1 MRLACN
7 LKLSSHRDSATVVP
21 TPMKKIALVFMLAV
35 ITPSFVLAWLAVR
48 SVRDQQIVVAQ
59 QQTLLYQSVADT
71 LAKDVRT
78 YLGERQ
84 KDFSQTVEA
93 MRANHSSADLANHFD
108 ALLRRQCAFA
118 DIGFTVSADGSVLSP
133 SLFDR
138 AEARQFRLNNERFLG
153 SCESVQVYWNSP
165 KGAINLS
172 SFDSKEPAVVAGKQV
187 PPDVPMKSKYAV
199 VKDGY
204 AVEASKLAP
213 EEAEFKQLVG
223 NSFEGTVARFLENKL
238 KVLLWYR
245 SAREPDM
252 IYGAQLNLSNI
263 VAGLAPLIRA
273 PDSVR
278 SDVEVALLNDGDR
291 VVAGLRTKER
301 PFVTSDIGE
310 ALPHWKTAVFLRSPE
325 VLTRSVRT
333 LKLTLTL
340 IVVVMIL
347 AIGLGSVLIVADL
360 KGQLT
365 LARQKTDFVSNVSHE
380 LKTPLTSIRMFSELL
395 SEGKVA
401 DETQRKQFLQ
411 IITAETARLT
421 RLINNVLDFARME
434 RGEASYHF
442 AACDLSGVVRATV
455 ASYRT
460 HLEAKGFVIDVSL
473 PDAPVFVS
481 GDCDA
486 LSQVLVN
493 LLSNAEKYAEQG
505 KQVSVELR
513 VNSPTAEILVRDR
526 GSGVPRGC
534 EEKIFEQFYR
544 AHDSLSSGVQG
555 SGLGLTLARQIVRA
569 HRGDL
574 RYERR
579 DGGGS
584 CFVVSLPISEHR
596 DRHEDRHR

>member
-1 MRLACN
+1 MR
-7 LKLSSHRDSATVVP
+7 
-21 TPMKKIALVFMLAV
+21 KIALVFMLAV
-35 ITPSFVLAWLAVR
+35 IAPSLVLAWLAVR

-71 LAKDVRT
+71 LAKDARN
-78 YLGERQ
+78 YLAERQ

-93 MRANHSSADLANHFD
+93 LRAKHSSAELANNFD
-108 ALLRRQCAFA
+108 NLLRQNCAFA
-118 DIGFTVSADGSVLSP
+118 EVGFTVSADGSVLSP

-153 SCESVQVYWNSP
+153 SCESVKVYWNSP
-165 KGAINLS
+165 KGAIDLS
-172 SFDSKEPAVVAGKQV
+172 VFDSKEAQERLNQQQASLAKQA
-187 PPDVPMKSKYAV
+187 PPDVPLKAKYAM
-199 VKDGY
+199 VKDPS
-204 AVEASKLAP
+204 EMSKLAP

-223 NSFEGTVARFLENKL
+223 NSSEGTVARFLENKL

-263 VAGLAPLIRA
+263 VAGMAPVIRA

-278 SDVEVALLNDGDR
+278 SDVEVALLNDSER
-291 VVAGLRTKER
+291 VIAGRRTKEK
-301 PFVTSDIGE
+301 PFVTTEIGE
-310 ALPHWKTAVFLRSPE
+310 ALPHWKTAVYLRSPE

-333 LKLTLTL
+333 LKLTLML
-340 IVVVMIL
+340 IVVVMIS
-347 AIGLGSVLIVADL
+347 AIGLGSALIVSDL
-360 KGQLT
+360 NGQLR

-395 SEGKVA
+395 SEGKVTDDA
-401 DETQRKQFLQ
+401 QRKQFLQ
-411 IITAETARLT
+411 IITTETARLT

-434 RGEASYHF
+434 RGEARYHF
-442 AACDLSGVVRATV
+442 KACDLNAVVSETV
-455 ASYRT
+455 GLYRT
-460 HLEAKGFVIDVSL
+460 HLEAKGFHVTAKL
-473 PDAPVFVS
+473 PAASTIVA

-493 LLSNAEKYAEQG
+493 LLSNAEKYSEHD
-505 KQVSVELR
+505 KEISVELEVVGQRDEQKRREEESNHLFSRSPCPPIAQIR
-513 VNSPTAEILVRDR
+513 VLDC

-569 HRGDL
+569 HHGEL

-579 DGGGS
+579 ETRGS
-584 CFVVSLPISEHR
+584 CFIISLPIKNGEHA
-596 DRHEDRHR
+596 